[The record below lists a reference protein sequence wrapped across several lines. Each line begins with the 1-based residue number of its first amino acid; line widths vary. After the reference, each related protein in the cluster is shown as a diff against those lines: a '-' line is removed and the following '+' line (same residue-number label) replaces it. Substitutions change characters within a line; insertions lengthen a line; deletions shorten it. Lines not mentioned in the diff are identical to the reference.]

1 VVYSK
6 EPGVHETCMVYSVVH
21 CPNLIAGIG
30 KGLTVWATY
39 GYVLAPGPKGSAVL
53 VARLLTPEEYRVTP
67 HDGGAALV
75 RASAVETIAA
85 RGYAAGT
92 VKLLRLPPRQL

>member
-1 VVYSK
+1 LLVRTSY
-6 EPGVHETCMVYSVVH
+6 ETAWPTRRSRACTRRAWCIQLTH

-30 KGLTVWATY
+30 EGLTVWATH

-75 RASAVETIAA
+75 RVSDVQTIAGS
-85 RGYAAGT
+85 R
-92 VKLLRLPPRQL
+92 